1 MKNFSECIAR
11 QLVDHQEKV
20 IDAENYTNENTTEFI
35 ITLDKNDVGKI
46 IGKQG
51 RTINAMR
58 ELPSAIS
65 GKQHFKIDLNFPDST
80 DKMKT

>member
-1 MKNFSECIAR
+1 M
-11 QLVDHQEKV
+11 
-20 IDAENYTNENTTEFI
+20 
-35 ITLDKNDVGKI
+35 
-46 IGKQG
+46 

-65 GKQHFKIDLNFPDST
+65 GKQHFKIVLKILDST